1 MITSLFAAS
10 AVNIGKGIGLLFVWI
25 DDRLRRHYCGKVS
38 DLFPSANPLFYDR
51 EFIWNL
57 KVRKDGND

>member
-1 MITSLFAAS
+1 MITALFAAA
-10 AVNIGKGIGLLFVWI
+10 AVNIGKGIGLLLVLI

-38 DLFPSANPLFYDR
+38 DLLPRANPTFYDR